1 LKTTFK
7 KLIMSEILDNEVQNN
22 FQGNQT
28 LPGAGGILTLGI
40 LSIVFAGII
49 GLILGII
56 ALNNSKEA
64 MGAYN
69 KNPSKYNPSS
79 LSQVKA
85 GKTCAIVG
93 LSITGFALLI
103 LVLVLAVA
111 S

>member
-1 LKTTFK
+1 
-7 KLIMSEILDNEVQNN
+7 MSEILDNEVQSN

-28 LPGAGGILTLGI
+28 IPGAGGILTMGI

-49 GLILGII
+49 GIILGII

-64 MGAYN
+64 LSEYN

-93 LSITGFALLI
+93 LSIAGFALLI